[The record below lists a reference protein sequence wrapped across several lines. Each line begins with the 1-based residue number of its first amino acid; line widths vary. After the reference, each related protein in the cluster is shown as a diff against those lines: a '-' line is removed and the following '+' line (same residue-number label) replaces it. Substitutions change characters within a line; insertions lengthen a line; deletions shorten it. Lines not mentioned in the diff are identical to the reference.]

1 MLETYALYI
10 LLGSFFI
17 LVFFRVPLSFAL
29 GCSAIFTL
37 MYLDVP
43 LLIMLNQMYTS
54 LNSYPLLAVPFFM
67 LLGRLMNDGGIT
79 DRLVRV
85 SDAWV
90 GHIRGG
96 LGHVNVMVSM
106 LFAGLSGSSTADTAG
121 VGSMMIPAMKKA
133 GFDTPFSVAV
143 TAASSTLGV
152 IIPPSIMMVVYA
164 SIAQISVGALFW
176 AGVVPG
182 ILIGVSQ
189 MMYCYYR
196 AKKYGYPRNPSMPM
210 FERLKVTACAIP
222 PLTLPIVILGG
233 VTLGLFTATE
243 SAAIAVCL
251 GLILS
256 LGFYKSIKIRDLRAV
271 FSDSAV
277 MYCVSLFM
285 MAMAGVVGWLIAY
298 LNVPGII
305 TEFVTSITTS
315 QIGIYSLLVLIL
327 LIMGTFL
334 NPLTVIIA
342 FMPVILAL
350 GDVAQIDSI
359 HLGLIVNLVL
369 ALGVITPPYG
379 VSLLLASQIG
389 EISPLRAFRLVF
401 PMLVLA
407 VLIIFAGIIFP
418 DLFLFLPRLMMPQ
431 AFGM

>member
-10 LLGSFFI
+10 LLGSFFV
-17 LVFFRVPLSFAL
+17 LVFLRVPISFAL
-29 GCSAIFTL
+29 GCSSVFTL
-37 MYLDVP
+37 VYLHVP
-43 LLIMLNQMYTS
+43 LLVMLNQMYTS

-79 DRLVRV
+79 DRLVKV

-90 GHIRGG
+90 GHINGG

-121 VGSMMIPAMKKA
+121 IGSMMIPAMKKA

-182 ILIGVSQ
+182 ILIGFSQ
-189 MMYCYYR
+189 MVYCYYR
-196 AKKYGYPRNPSMPM
+196 AKKYGYPCNPKMPM
-210 FERLKVTACAIP
+210 LQRLEVTAKAIP
-222 PLTLPIVILGG
+222 PLSLPVIILGG

-243 SAAIAVCL
+243 SAAIAVCV
-251 GLILS
+251 GLLLS
-256 LGFYKSIKIRDLRAV
+256 LCLYKSIRVRDLKLV

-285 MAMAGVVGWLIAY
+285 MSMAGVVGWLIAY
-298 LNVPGII
+298 LNVPEII
-305 TEFVTSITTS
+305 TTFVLSITS
-315 QIGIYSLLVLIL
+315 SRIGIYVLLVIIL
-327 LIMGTFL
+327 LIIGTFL

-350 GDVAQIDSI
+350 GKAGHIDPI

-379 VSLLLASQIG
+379 VSLLLAAQIG
-389 EISPLRAFRLVF
+389 EISPMGAFKLVF
-401 PMLVLA
+401 PMLTLA
-407 VLIIFAGIIFP
+407 VLIIFAGIVFP
-418 DLFLFLPRLMMPQ
+418 DLFLFLPKLLMPQ
-431 AFGM
+431 AFGL